1 MCSPAAKI
9 YEPEPRALARAIS
22 TMYTRPRPCGHVR
35 GLWRKARPLVFVF
48 TVGAALTGC
57 AKPPG
62 VLFPAVKP
70 EIVWPGPPER
80 PRIRLIGT
88 ISDSR
93 DLKAGVSGRE
103 VFMAAVRGPRP
114 PITFTSPQGV
124 AFEPPGR
131 LAVAD
136 SGGGAV
142 HVIDLER
149 RAHEVVFGFENE
161 RFGAPVGVAWVDGRL
176 YVSDAERDE
185 IIVMDGTGRWVK
197 RFGRGV
203 LDRPVGIAYAE
214 ATGRL
219 YVVNGNRHE
228 VVVFDLNGDVVATIG
243 RRGLEPGTFN
253 WPSYLCVRGDRLFV
267 VDSGNCRVQVFDL
280 NGTLLTTIGQRGNAA
295 GDLALPK
302 GVAVDSAGHVYVV
315 DARFENVQIFDE
327 QGRLLLAFGEEG
339 TKPGQFWLPAGIT
352 IDASDRV
359 WIADGGNRRIQ
370 VFEYLRAS

>member
-1 MCSPAAKI
+1 
-9 YEPEPRALARAIS
+9 
-22 TMYTRPRPCGHVR
+22 V
-35 GLWRKARPLVFVF
+35 
-48 TVGAALTGC
+48 
-57 AKPPG
+57 
-62 VLFPAVKP
+62 
-70 EIVWPGPPER
+70 
-80 PRIRLIGT
+80 GT

-103 VFMAAVRGPRP
+103 VFMAALRGARP

-124 AFEPPGR
+124 AFAPPGR

-142 HVIDLER
+142 HVIDLQGR
-149 RAHEVVFGFENE
+149 THEVVFGFENE
-161 RFGAPVGVAWVDGRL
+161 RFGAPVGVAWVDERL
-176 YVSDAERDE
+176 YVTDAERDE
-185 IIVMDGTGRWVK
+185 VIVMDGTGRWIE
-197 RFGRGV
+197 RFGHDV
-203 LDRPVGIAYAE
+203 LDRPVGIAYAK

-228 VVVFDLNGDVVATIG
+228 VVVFDVNGHVVDTIG
-243 RRGLEPGTFN
+243 HRGLEPGTFN
-253 WPSYLCVRGDRLFV
+253 WPSHLCVRGDRLYV
-267 VDSGNCRVQVFDL
+267 TDSGNFRVQVFDL
-280 NGTLLTTIGQRGNAA
+280 NGTFMATIGQRGNAA

-327 QGRLLLAFGEEG
+327 KGRLLLAFGSEG
-339 TKPGQFWLPAGIT
+339 RQPGRFWLPAGIA